1 MSKNS
6 SKQLVTQFKEW
17 LSTRKTSSPTVNSN
31 SEKAFSKA
39 NHYKKSTNRYGNKS
53 N

>member
-6 SKQLVTQFKEW
+6 SKQLVTQLKEW
-17 LSTRKTSSPTVNSN
+17 LSTRKTTSTPSSSSKKT
-31 SEKAFSKA
+31 FSKA
-39 NHYKKSTNRYGNKS
+39 DHYKKTRNRYGNKS